1 MKRAKYKILGKRFRE
16 LREELNTFEKIC
28 TQANLAKKLNLTAPQ
43 ISDLEKGKK
52 APSLNVLKE
61 YCNYFKV
68 PMEYLVDEKK
78 EYRHY
83 QNQTLSEDLGLS
95 DDAILGIRK
104 LNSFSNKL
112 EKDNKNL
119 NVSKLNLSNLL
130 NIFLSDYML
139 LSSFLLNFNNYLEEL
154 QKEEEFIVKIKNT
167 NKNLNENEIA
177 EILHEQNLIEEKLH
191 LALYRTQDVLKKIAK
206 NINKR

>member
-1 MKRAKYKILGKRFRE
+1 MSRTKYKILGERFRQ
-16 LREELNTFEKIC
+16 LREELHSIEKNC
-28 TQANLAKKLNLTAPQ
+28 TQAHLAKVLNLTAPQ

-52 APSLNVLKE
+52 APSLNVLKA
-61 YCNYFKV
+61 YCDYFKV

-78 EYRHY
+78 EYRY
-83 QNQTLSEDLGLS
+83 FQNQTLSKDLGLS
-95 DDAILGIRK
+95 DEAIAGIKK
-104 LNSFSNKL
+104 LNSFSGKL
-112 EKDNKNL
+112 EKDCKNL
-119 NVSKLNLSNLL
+119 YKSKLDLRNLL

-139 LSSFLLNFNNYLEEL
+139 LSSFLLNFNIYLEEL
-154 QKEEEFIVKIKNT
+154 EKEEEFIIKIKNT

-177 EILHEQNLIEEKLH
+177 EMLHEQNLIEEKLH